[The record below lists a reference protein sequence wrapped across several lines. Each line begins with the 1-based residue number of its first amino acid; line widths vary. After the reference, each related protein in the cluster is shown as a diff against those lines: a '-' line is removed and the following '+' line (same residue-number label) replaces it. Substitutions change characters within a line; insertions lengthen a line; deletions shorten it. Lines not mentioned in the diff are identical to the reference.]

1 MARRKR
7 AVKSPDRRLA
17 RMSLYFFNRPL
28 KTLILWLILVGFGL
42 LCYLTLMGRQG
53 FPPVQA
59 PLSIVHGAYFVNDP
73 QKVDA
78 FIDKPISEIAL
89 KQKDVKSVTATA
101 NANTFDLLVEFKE
114 GANPKKSTQKLEDAV
129 RATGRLP
136 KTAQVLFQTID
147 VGKYSPQNESFDM
160 LIAVYGDG
168 ASTDQLVD
176 KAKDY
181 AARINYDKL
190 SYVANANAVSPYSEG
205 VNPQTGEKQK
215 VQTSFDRYIERV
227 NGKPVFHNDVVIGL
241 TAKNGADAVKLYNQ
255 VKDEINTINNDK
267 DFKGYHAA
275 ITAAFAIEIQ
285 QDIGELQ
292 RTLLEGLIAVLI
304 LGTILI
310 SWRASILVIA
320 SMGTVIAITLGGLYL
335 IGYTLNVITLFA
347 IILGLALIVDDTII
361 MTEAID
367 VERRRRKDAQ
377 ETVRFATNKVSL
389 AMLAATSTAIL
400 GFAPIIFITG
410 ILGGFIRPIP
420 ITIIISLIIS
430 LLVALTV
437 IPFIAR
443 YLILRGKNSI
453 GPGVKVPLPVRW
465 QESFAHILTGP
476 LRWANHHRK
485 RLWLSGI
492 AALIIGFG
500 FIFAGAFIFKFVTF
514 NIFPPN
520 KDSNQLQVVMQ
531 FPAGTDITKAEAV
544 TDKADRLITKDLG
557 PNLNKLTYY
566 GTGGINRT
574 YIFIELTPYSQRS
587 VASPQ
592 LVDKLDHD
600 FKNFPDATVSVSAND
615 VGGPPGS
622 FNVLVET
629 TDRDSA
635 TRLAND
641 MTKFLSGAQLK
652 RADGSTARITKAY
665 ITTPDSYLR
674 KDGKQLVQ
682 VTAEFDAT
690 DTSTLVTLAQD
701 KVKAHYTN
709 AELSKFNLSRKN
721 LVYDFGFENEN
732 QKSFNSMLVAF
743 PILLVIM
750 YLVLAFEF
758 RSLLQPL
765 LIFMAIPFSF
775 FGVTG
780 GLWLTNNP
788 FSFFTMLGFFAL
800 VGLSIKNTILLTDYA
815 NQARKAGLGRVDS
828 IISAVEERF
837 RPLLATSATAVFS
850 LLPLALASPFWEA
863 LCYTLIFGLLSS
875 TALVILVFPYYY
887 LGAEYL
893 RLRIRRRS
901 FFRWLLFNGLLAAI
915 VTAIYSTA
923 TALQV
928 IAGLNLLLIL
938 RQLLKARK
946 RSKIRR

>member
-1 MARRKR
+1 MARRKK

-28 KTLILWLILVGFGL
+28 KTLVLWLIFVGFGL

-78 FIDKPISEIAL
+78 FVDKPISEIAL
-89 KQKDVKSVTATA
+89 KQKDVKTVTATA
-101 NANTFDLLVEFKE
+101 NANTFDILVEFNE
-114 GANPKKSTQKLEDAV
+114 GANPKKANQNLENAV
-129 RATGRLP
+129 RSTGRLP
-136 KTAQVLFQTID
+136 KNAQVFFQTID
-147 VGKYSPQNESFDM
+147 VGKFSPQNESFDT

-190 SYVANANAVSPYSEG
+190 SYVANAKAVSPYSEG
-205 VNPQTGEKQK
+205 VNPQTGQAQK

-227 NGKPVFHNDVVIGL
+227 NGRPVTHNDVVIGL

-255 VKDEINTINNDK
+255 VKEELDRINKDA
-267 DFKGYHAA
+267 DFKGYHAT

-310 SWRASILVIA
+310 SWRASLLVIL
-320 SMGTVIAITLGGLYL
+320 SMATVIAITLGVLYL

-420 ITIIISLIIS
+420 ITIIISLIVS
-430 LLVALTV
+430 LIVALTV

-453 GPGVKVPLPVRW
+453 GRNVKVPLPVRW
-465 QESFAHILTGP
+465 QETFAHKLTGP
-476 LRWANHHRK
+476 LRWANHNRK

-492 AALIIGFG
+492 AGLIVGFG
-500 FIFAGAFIFKFVTF
+500 FIFAGGLIFKYVTF

-520 KDSNQLQVVMQ
+520 KDSNQLQAVMQ
-531 FPAGTDITKAEAV
+531 FPAGTDLTKAEA
-544 TDKADRLITKDLG
+544 TSDNATKLIAKDLG
-557 PNLNKLTYY
+557 PNLSRLTFY
-566 GTGGINRT
+566 GTGSVNRT
-574 YIFIELTPYSQRS
+574 YLFIELTPYSQRS
-587 VASPQ
+587 ATAPQ
-592 LVDKLDHD
+592 LVAKLDRD
-600 FKNFPDATVSVSAND
+600 FKNFPDASVSVSAND

-622 FNVLVET
+622 FNVLIQT

-641 MTKFLSGAQLK
+641 MVKFLSGKQLK
-652 RADGSTARITKAY
+652 RADGSAARITKAY

-674 KDGKQLVQ
+674 KNGRQLVQ
-682 VTAEFDAT
+682 VTAEFDST
-690 DTSTLVTLAQD
+690 DTSTLVTLAED

-709 AELSKFNLSRKN
+709 AELAKFNLSPKN

-732 QKSFNSMLVAF
+732 QKSFNSMLLAF
-743 PILLVIM
+743 PVLLVIM
-750 YLVLAFEF
+750 YLVLALEF
-758 RSLLQPL
+758 KSLLQPL

-780 GLWLTNNP
+780 GLWLTKNP

-815 NQARKAGLGRVDS
+815 NQARRSGLGRVDS
-828 IISAVEERF
+828 IISAVQERF

-863 LCYTLIFGLLSS
+863 LAYTLIFGLLSS

-893 RLRIRRRS
+893 RMRIRRWG
-901 FFRWLLFNGLLAAI
+901 FFKWLFANLIIGAIAAALSGLSKALLILLA
-915 VTAIYSTA
+915 
-923 TALQV
+923 
-928 IAGLNLLLIL
+928 LNLLLIL
-938 RQLLKARK
+938 IRLTKKPNK
-946 RSKIRR
+946 RR

>member
-1 MARRKR
+1 
-7 AVKSPDRRLA
+7 
-17 RMSLYFFNRPL
+17 MSLYFFNRPL
-28 KTLILWLILVGFGL
+28 KTFMLWLIFVGFGL
-42 LCYLTLMGRQG
+42 LCYLTLMDRQG

-59 PLSIVHGAYFVNDP
+59 PFSVVHGTYLVEDP

-78 FIDKPISEIAL
+78 FINKPISEIAL
-89 KQKDVKSVTATA
+89 KQPNIKTVTATA
-101 NANTFDLLVEFKE
+101 NPSTFDILVEFKE
-114 GANPKKSTQKLEDAV
+114 GTNPQKANAALENQVKSS
-129 RATGRLP
+129 GRLP
-136 KTAQVLFQTID
+136 KNAQVFFQTID
-147 VGKYSPQNESFDM
+147 VGKFTPQSESFDI
-160 LIAVYGDG
+160 LVAVYGDG
-168 ASTDQLVD
+168 KTTDELLG

-190 SYVANANAVSPYSEG
+190 SLVSDAKAIDPFSEG
-205 VNPQTGEKQK
+205 TNPQTGEVQR
-215 VQTSFDRYIERV
+215 VQTGFDRYAERV
-227 NGKPVFHNDVVIGL
+227 NGKIVFHNDVVVGL
-241 TAKNGADAVKLYNQ
+241 KAKPGADAVKLNNQ
-255 VKDEINTINNDK
+255 VSEELQKINKEKNYQ
-267 DFKGYHAA
+267 GYHATV
-275 ITAAFAIEIQ
+275 TAAFATQIQ
-285 QDIGELQ
+285 QEISELQ

-304 LGTILI
+304 IGTVLI
-310 SWRASILVIA
+310 SLRASLLILL
-320 SMGTVIAITLGGLYL
+320 SMATVILITLGGLYV

-367 VERRRRKDAQ
+367 VERRRRKDAE

-420 ITIIISLIIS
+420 ITIIISLVIS

-437 IPFIAR
+437 IPLVAR
-443 YLILRGKNSI
+443 YLILRKGNI
-453 GPGVKVPLPVRW
+453 GPGVKNPLPVRL
-465 QESFAHILTGP
+465 QEAFAHKLTGP
-476 LRWANHHRK
+476 LRWADHRRK

-500 FIFAGAFIFKFVTF
+500 FIFAGGYIFKYLEF

-531 FPAGTDITKAEAV
+531 YPSGTDVAKAEA
-544 TDKADRLITKDLG
+544 TAEKANLLVSNTLG
-557 PNLNKLTYY
+557 SNLSRLTYY
-566 GTGGINRT
+566 GTGGPNRT
-574 YIFIELTPYSQRS
+574 YLFIELTPYSKRT
-587 VASPQ
+587 ATAPQ
-592 LVDKLDHD
+592 LVKKLDGQ
-600 FKNFPDATVSVSAND
+600 FKNFKDASVSIFAND
-615 VGGPPGS
+615 VGGPPGT
-622 FNVLVET
+622 FNVLIQT
-629 TDRDSA
+629 TDRASA
-635 TRLAND
+635 LNLAND
-641 MTKFLSGAQLK
+641 MVKYLNGQELK
-652 RADGSTARITKAY
+652 RLDGSKARI
-665 ITTPDSYLR
+665 IRPIIVTPDSYIR
-674 KDGKQLVQ
+674 KDAKPIVQ

-690 DTSTLVTLAQD
+690 DTSTLVTLAKD

-709 AELSKFNLSRKN
+709 QELSKFNLSAKN

-750 YLVLAFEF
+750 YIVLALEF

-800 VGLSIKNTILLTDYA
+800 IGLSIKNTILLTDYA

-828 IISAVEERF
+828 IVSAVEERF

-850 LLPLALASPFWEA
+850 LLPLALISPFWEPLA
-863 LCYTLIFGLLSS
+863 YTLIFGLLSS

-893 RLRIRRRS
+893 RMKFKRRR
-901 FFRWLLFNGLLAAI
+901 FFSWLFLNILIGA
-915 VTAIYSTA
+915 VTAALYSKTA
-923 TALQV
+923 ALLV
-928 IAGLNLLLIL
+928 LAVLNLLIIL
-938 RQLLKARK
+938 RQLIK
-946 RSKIRR
+946 RRRNR